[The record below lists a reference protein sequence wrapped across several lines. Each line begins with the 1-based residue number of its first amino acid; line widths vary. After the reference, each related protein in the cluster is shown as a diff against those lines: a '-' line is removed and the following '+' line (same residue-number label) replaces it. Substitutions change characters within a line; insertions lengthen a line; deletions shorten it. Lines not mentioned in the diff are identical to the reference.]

1 MLDRVRPM
9 TLVRIAVAAVFF
21 IHGGYRL
28 ITGGYLPFGEWL
40 GSLGFPAGVVWAVAV
55 TAIEVLGAPLL
66 AAGRFVTPLAGYFIF
81 QTALGIWLVHMS
93 NGWFVVGG
101 GRNGMEY
108 SVLLIVLLATVLL
121 EARRR

>member
-9 TLVRIAVAAVFF
+9 VLVRVAVAAVFF
-21 IHGGYRL
+21 IHGAYRL
-28 ITGGYLPFGEWL
+28 LTGGYLPFGDWL
-40 GSLGFPAGVVWAVAV
+40 SAIGFPVGVAWAVAV

-66 AAGRFVTPLAGYFIF
+66 AAGRFVTPLAGYFIL
-81 QTALGIWLVHMS
+81 QTALGIWLVHRT

-108 SVLLIVLLATVLL
+108 SVLLIVLLAAVLL
-121 EARRR
+121 ESRKR